1 MITNKQVMTLSNR
14 IYGLNFHALVH
25 LYEVV
30 YGTEALK
37 ELIDEDEGEDL
48 KQTHADL
55 RDILSDPYEIANITP
70 EAYENL
76 NNLITTLEGG
86 TN

>member
-1 MITNKQVMTLSNR
+1 MITNSQVMRLSNR
-14 IYGLNFHALVH
+14 IYSLDFHALVH

-37 ELIDEDEGEDL
+37 ELIDGDEGEDL

-55 RDILSDPYEIANITP
+55 RDILSDPYELREITP
-70 EAYENL
+70 EAYKNL
-76 NNLITTLEGG
+76 SNLIKTLEGG